1 MSAGAASAASPA
13 RSAPLLT
20 VEGLQMRFGGLL
32 AVDGIGFEVGR
43 GEIFAIIGP
52 NGAGKTTVFNLI
64 SRIYTPTS
72 GSIHFDGVELTQR
85 APHEVAAL
93 GIART
98 FQNIELF
105 EHATEAHAQVARGEQ
120 RAGRAAGVHR
130 SRSDFWNDFCR
141 LNMPLR

>member
-52 NGAGKTTVFNLI
+52 NGAGKTTVFNCV
-64 SRIYTPTS
+64 SGFYRPS
-72 GSIHFDGVELTQR
+72 GGSIRLDGSE
-85 APHEVAAL
+85 
-93 GIART
+93 I
-98 FQNIELF
+98 
-105 EHATEAHAQVARGEQ
+105 
-120 RAGRAAGVHR
+120 AGRPGHR
-130 SRSDFWNDFCR
+130 
-141 LNMPLR
+141 